1 MVNEEVHQGVEVL
14 WKEVIIVMGP
24 EVSGEGGGKTD
35 GKESLCVLGW
45 EWDRRW
51 VSEWSSVHVRRS
63 SADLPQEAG
72 PGTVVLEA
80 VVPFVG
86 ILESTGET
94 WTSAAEWN
102 VTAGWLYK
110 PQAVVMC

>member
-24 EVSGEGGGKTD
+24 EVFGEGGGKTD
-35 GKESLCVLGW
+35 GKESPSVPGVGH
-45 EWDRRW
+45 RRW

-63 SADLPQEAG
+63 SADLPQGAG
-72 PGTVVLEA
+72 PGTVMLEA

-94 WTSAAEWN
+94 WTSAVEWN

-110 PQAVVMC
+110 PQAVAMC